1 MPLAVVGG
9 SPGSPERQPSARKLS
24 GREWARFLA
33 RFLRLTDSLLVVV
46 SVLVGYMIRFDGG
59 HSFAE
64 SRENALGALLAAGLA
79 VLWIGALHFYRTRD
93 PKVLGVGSSEY
104 KRVAVST
111 TRVFGL
117 LAVFLVV
124 FRLEPAW
131 AFYVASFPLGLL
143 ALVGNRWFAR
153 RWYNR
158 KQAEGQFLVKA
169 IVIGE
174 PNDVRYVLGRIAKK
188 TGAVYEI
195 LGVSLPGARRGM
207 MLDVDGRRIPVLS
220 STDDVVRTVGK
231 HGAEAVI
238 VAGPVP
244 GGNQYIRELGWRLE
258 EHRAELVL
266 ASTLTNVA
274 GPRIHWRPVEGL
286 PLMHVDVP
294 QYSGGKHVLKRL
306 LDIAVRSVALVLLS
320 PVLLALAVIVKRNSP
335 GPVFFRQERVGKA
348 GRPFRMIK
356 FRSMVTDAEASLAAL
371 MASNEGAG
379 VLFKMQNDPRVT
391 SCGRWMRR
399 YSLDELPQFW
409 NVLTGEMSLVGP
421 RPPLQREVEATNGTP
436 TAGCSSSRESPASG
450 RSTAA
455 RTCPGTRPCGWI
467 STTSKTGRSW
477 GTSSSCG
484 GPSEQC
490 ACPRARTNEVRGQT
504 WTRSHQSPTA
514 GTSTYRHPPHASDGS
529 PSSAP
534 ATGGPTWP
542 ATSRPAPTGTWS
554 AIVRPGPRP
563 RRQARRSAGRRSGLS
578 NPSTSCWTRSTSTP
592 SPSPR
597 RPAPTTASP

>member
-1 MPLAVVGG
+1 MFGGIGNGDMVCLRGAPLRHQCLGAAVSQLGKTSPFVLRFLSPGGTSGTVTAPPLGAVVGG

-46 SVLVGYMIRFDGG
+46 SVLVGYVIRFDGG

-64 SRENALGALLAAGLA
+64 SRDNALGALLAAGLA

-93 PKVLGVGSSEY
+93 PKVLGVGSNEY

-188 TGAVYEI
+188 TGAAYEI

-207 MLDVDGRRIPVLS
+207 MLDVDGRRIAVLS
-220 STDDVVRTVGK
+220 STDDVVRTVGN

-306 LDIAVRSVALVLLS
+306 LDIAGASVALVLLS
-320 PVLLALAVIVKRNSP
+320 PVFLALAVIVKRNGP
-335 GPVFFRQERVGKA
+335 GPVFFKQERVGKA

-356 FRSMVTDAEASLAAL
+356 FRSMVTDAEASLGAL
-371 MASNEGAG
+371 MAGNEGAA
-379 VLFKMQNDPRVT
+379 
-391 SCGRWMRR
+391 C
-399 YSLDELPQFW
+399 
-409 NVLTGEMSLVGP
+409 
-421 RPPLQREVEATNGTP
+421 
-436 TAGCSSSRESPASG
+436 CSKC
-450 RSTAA
+450 
-455 RTCPGTRPCGWI
+455 RTI
-467 STTSKTGRSW
+467 
-477 GTSSSCG
+477 
-484 GPSEQC
+484 
-490 ACPRARTNEVRGQT
+490 RG
-504 WTRSHQSPTA
+504 
-514 GTSTYRHPPHASDGS
+514 
-529 PSSAP
+529 
-534 ATGGPTWP
+534 
-542 ATSRPAPTGTWS
+542 
-554 AIVRPGPRP
+554 
-563 RRQARRSAGRRSGLS
+563 
-578 NPSTSCWTRSTSTP
+578 
-592 SPSPR
+592 
-597 RPAPTTASP
+597 

>member
-1 MPLAVVGG
+1 MTGGRAYRLYWGRHQPVPPASGRGIGNDDVVGRLIAFVRRECVGAVVSQLGKTSPFVVKFLGSAGSSGTLAGPPRAASSAAAVGHSTAGHSDGG
-9 SPGSPERQPSARKLS
+9 PDGQPPAPKLS

-33 RFLRLTDSLLVVV
+33 RFLRLTDSLTVVF
-46 SVLVGYMIRFDGG
+46 SVLLGYVIRFDGG

-64 SRENALGALLAAGLA
+64 SRVNAVGAVLGAGLA
-79 VLWIGALHFYRTRD
+79 VSWIGALHFYRTRD

-104 KRVAVST
+104 KRVAVAT

-143 ALVGNRWFAR
+143 ALVGNRWLAR

-158 KQAEGQFLVKA
+158 KQADGQFLVKA
-169 IVIGE
+169 IVIGQPE
-174 PNDVRYVLGRIAKK
+174 DVRYVLGRIARK

-207 MLDVDGRRIPVLS
+207 TLDVDGRRVPVLS

-231 HGAEAVI
+231 CGAEAVI

-258 EHRAELVL
+258 EHSAELVL

-306 LDIAVRSVALVLLS
+306 LDIAGATVALVLLS
-320 PVLLALAVIVKRNSP
+320 PVFLALAIVVKRNGP
-335 GPVFFRQERVGKA
+335 GPVFFKQERVGKA

-356 FRSMVTDAEASLAAL
+356 FRSMVTDAEASLGALLAA
-371 MASNEGAG
+371 NEGAG

-421 RPPLQREVEATNGTP
+421 RPPLQREVEAYERHTHRRLLIKPGITGLWQVN
-436 TAGCSSSRESPASG
+436 G
-450 RSTAA
+450 RSDLPWDEAVRLDLYYVENWSIMGDVIIMW
-455 RTCPGTRPCGWI
+455 RTFKAMCMP
-467 STTSKTGRSW
+467 
-477 GTSSSCG
+477 
-484 GPSEQC
+484 
-490 ACPRARTNEVRGQT
+490 
-504 WTRSHQSPTA
+504 A
-514 GTSTYRHPPHASDGS
+514 GAY
-529 PSSAP
+529 
-534 ATGGPTWP
+534 
-542 ATSRPAPTGTWS
+542 
-554 AIVRPGPRP
+554 
-563 RRQARRSAGRRSGLS
+563 
-578 NPSTSCWTRSTSTP
+578 
-592 SPSPR
+592 
-597 RPAPTTASP
+597 

>member
-1 MPLAVVGG
+1 MFGGIGNGNMACLRVAPLRRECLGAAVSQLGKTNPFVLRFLGPGGTSGNVASPPLAAAASAVVGG
-9 SPGSPERQPSARKLS
+9 SPGSPQRQPSVRKLS

-46 SVLVGYMIRFDGG
+46 SVLIGYVIRFDGG

-64 SRENALGALLAAGLA
+64 SRDNALGALLAAGLA

-158 KQAEGQFLVKA
+158 KQAEGQFLVRA

-174 PNDVRYVLGRIAKK
+174 PDDVRYVLGRIAKK

-306 LDIAVRSVALVLLS
+306 LDIAGASLALVLLS
-320 PVLLALAVIVKRNSP
+320 PLFLALAVIVKRNGP
-335 GPVFFRQERVGKA
+335 GPVFFKQERVGKA

-371 MASNEGAG
+371 MARNEGAG

-421 RPPLQREVEATNGTP
+421 RPPLQREVEAYERHTHRRLLIKPGITGLWQVN
-436 TAGCSSSRESPASG
+436 G
-450 RSTAA
+450 RSDLPWDEAVRLDLYYVENWSIMGDVIIMW
-455 RTCPGTRPCGWI
+455 RTFKAMCM
-467 STTSKTGRSW
+467 
-477 GTSSSCG
+477 
-484 GPSEQC
+484 PSG
-490 ACPRARTNEVRGQT
+490 A
-504 WTRSHQSPTA
+504 
-514 GTSTYRHPPHASDGS
+514 Y
-529 PSSAP
+529 
-534 ATGGPTWP
+534 
-542 ATSRPAPTGTWS
+542 
-554 AIVRPGPRP
+554 
-563 RRQARRSAGRRSGLS
+563 
-578 NPSTSCWTRSTSTP
+578 
-592 SPSPR
+592 
-597 RPAPTTASP
+597 

>member
-1 MPLAVVGG
+1 MSQLWKTSPFVLKLQSSGGNATTLTSPPRTAVGP
-9 SPGSPERQPSARKLS
+9 SPNSPEGRPSVFRPS
-24 GREWARFLA
+24 GREWARYLA
-33 RFLRLTDSLLVVV
+33 RFLRLTDTLLVVV
-46 SVLVGYMIRFDGG
+46 AVFVGYVIRFDGG

-64 SRENALGALLAAGLA
+64 SRDNALGGALALGLV

-93 PKVLGVGSSEY
+93 PKVLGVGSNEY
-104 KRVAVST
+104 KRIAVAT

-131 AFYVASFPLGLL
+131 AFYVASFPIGLL
-143 ALVGNRWFAR
+143 ALVANRWFAR

-158 KQAEGQFLVKA
+158 KQADGQFLVKA

-174 PNDVRYVLGRIAKK
+174 PEDVRYVLKRIAKK
-188 TGAVYEI
+188 TGAVFEI
-195 LGVSLPGARRGM
+195 LGVALPGARRGM
-207 MLDVDGRRIPVLS
+207 TLDVDGRRVPVLS
-220 STDDVVRTVGK
+220 STDDVVRTVGRR
-231 HGAEAVI
+231 GAEAVI

-258 EHRAELVL
+258 EHSAELVL
-266 ASTLTNVA
+266 ASSLTNVA

-306 LDIAVRSVALVLLS
+306 LDIVVASVALLLLS
-320 PVLLALAVIVKRNSP
+320 PLFLVLAIVVRRSSP
-335 GPVFFRQERVGKA
+335 GPAFFKQERVGKA

-371 MASNEGAG
+371 MAHNEGAG

-421 RPPLQREVEATNGTP
+421 RPPLQREVEAYERHTHRRLLIKPGITGLWQVN
-436 TAGCSSSRESPASG
+436 G
-450 RSTAA
+450 RSDLPWDEAVRLDLYYVENWSIMGDVIIMW
-455 RTCPGTRPCGWI
+455 RTFKAMCLP
-467 STTSKTGRSW
+467 
-477 GTSSSCG
+477 
-484 GPSEQC
+484 
-490 ACPRARTNEVRGQT
+490 
-504 WTRSHQSPTA
+504 A
-514 GTSTYRHPPHASDGS
+514 GAY
-529 PSSAP
+529 
-534 ATGGPTWP
+534 
-542 ATSRPAPTGTWS
+542 
-554 AIVRPGPRP
+554 
-563 RRQARRSAGRRSGLS
+563 
-578 NPSTSCWTRSTSTP
+578 
-592 SPSPR
+592 
-597 RPAPTTASP
+597 

>member
-1 MPLAVVGG
+1 MVGGIGSGDVVCSRIALVLHKCVGAEMSQLGKTSPFVMKFLGPGGSSGTVASPPRGAVGSPAGSAASAGSAVVGR
-9 SPGSPERQPSARKLS
+9 SPGSPAGQPAERKLS

-33 RFLRLTDSLLVVV
+33 RFLRMTDSLVVV
-46 SVLVGYMIRFDGG
+46 LSVLIGYVIRFDGG

-64 SRENALGALLAAGLA
+64 SRDNAVGAVLAAGLV
-79 VLWIGALHFYRTRD
+79 VLWTGALHFYRTRD

-104 KRVAVST
+104 KRVAVAT
-111 TRVFGL
+111 TRVFGV

-131 AFYVASFPLGLL
+131 AFYVASFPLGVL
-143 ALVGNRWFAR
+143 ALVGNRWFTR

-158 KQAEGQFLVKA
+158 KQADGQFLVKA
-169 IVIGE
+169 VVIGQPE
-174 PNDVRYVLGRIAKK
+174 DVRYVLGRIAKK
-188 TGAVYEI
+188 TGAAYEI

-207 MLDVDGRRIPVLS
+207 TLDVDGHRVPVLS

-231 HGAEAVI
+231 CGAEAVI

-258 EHRAELVL
+258 EHSAELVL

-306 LDIAVRSVALVLLS
+306 LDIAGASVALVLLS
-320 PVLLALAVIVKRNSP
+320 PLFLVLAVIVKRSGP
-335 GPVFFRQERVGKA
+335 GPVFFKQERVGKA
-348 GRPFRMIK
+348 GRSFRMIK

-371 MASNEGAG
+371 MARNEGAG

-421 RPPLQREVEATNGTP
+421 RPPLQREVEAYERHTHRRLLIKPGITGLWQVN
-436 TAGCSSSRESPASG
+436 G
-450 RSTAA
+450 RSDLPWDEAVRLDLYYVENWSIMGDVIIMW
-455 RTCPGTRPCGWI
+455 RTFKAMCMP
-467 STTSKTGRSW
+467 
-477 GTSSSCG
+477 
-484 GPSEQC
+484 
-490 ACPRARTNEVRGQT
+490 
-504 WTRSHQSPTA
+504 A
-514 GTSTYRHPPHASDGS
+514 GAY
-529 PSSAP
+529 
-534 ATGGPTWP
+534 
-542 ATSRPAPTGTWS
+542 
-554 AIVRPGPRP
+554 
-563 RRQARRSAGRRSGLS
+563 
-578 NPSTSCWTRSTSTP
+578 
-592 SPSPR
+592 
-597 RPAPTTASP
+597 

>member
-1 MPLAVVGG
+1 MSQLGKTSPLVMKFLGSGG
-9 SPGSPERQPSARKLS
+9 SSGTVASPVRAAGGSAAAAGSAAVGRSPGGPEGQPAARRPS
-24 GREWARFLA
+24 GREWARYLA
-33 RFLRLTDSLLVVV
+33 RVLHLTDSLLVLL
-46 SVLVGYMIRFDGG
+46 SVLIGYVIRFDGG

-64 SRENALGALLAAGLA
+64 SRDNALGAVLAAGLA
-79 VLWIGALHFYRTRD
+79 VSWIGALHFYRTRD

-104 KRVAVST
+104 KRVAVAT

-143 ALVGNRWFAR
+143 VLVGNRWLAR

-158 KQAEGQFLVKA
+158 KQADGQFLVKA
-169 IVIGE
+169 IVIGQPE
-174 PNDVRYVLGRIAKK
+174 DVRYVLGRIAKK
-188 TGAVYEI
+188 TGAAYEI

-231 HGAEAVI
+231 YGAEAVI

-306 LDIAVRSVALVLLS
+306 LDMAGASVALVLLS
-320 PVLLALAVIVKRNSP
+320 PLFLALAVVVKRNGP
-335 GPVFFRQERVGKA
+335 GPVFFKQERVGKA
-348 GRPFRMIK
+348 GQPFRMIK
-356 FRSMVTDAEASLAAL
+356 FRSMVTDAEASLGAL
-371 MASNEGAG
+371 MASNQGSG
-379 VLFKMQNDPRVT
+379 VLFKMQDDPRVT

-421 RPPLQREVEATNGTP
+421 RPPLQREVEAYERHTHRRMLIKPGITGLWQVN
-436 TAGCSSSRESPASG
+436 G
-450 RSTAA
+450 RSDLPWDEAVRLDLYYVENWSIMGDVIIMW
-455 RTCPGTRPCGWI
+455 RTFKAMCMP
-467 STTSKTGRSW
+467 
-477 GTSSSCG
+477 
-484 GPSEQC
+484 
-490 ACPRARTNEVRGQT
+490 
-504 WTRSHQSPTA
+504 A
-514 GTSTYRHPPHASDGS
+514 GAY
-529 PSSAP
+529 
-534 ATGGPTWP
+534 
-542 ATSRPAPTGTWS
+542 
-554 AIVRPGPRP
+554 
-563 RRQARRSAGRRSGLS
+563 
-578 NPSTSCWTRSTSTP
+578 
-592 SPSPR
+592 
-597 RPAPTTASP
+597 

>member
-1 MPLAVVGG
+1 VAAASAVVGG
-9 SPGSPERQPSARKLS
+9 SPDGPERRPAARKLS
-24 GREWARFLA
+24 GREWSRFLA
-33 RFLRLTDSLLVVV
+33 RFLRLTDSLVVVV
-46 SVLVGYMIRFDGG
+46 SVLLGYVIRFDGG

-64 SRENALGALLAAGLA
+64 SRDNALGALLAAGLA

-207 MLDVDGRRIPVLS
+207 TLDVDGRRIPVLS

-231 HGAEAVI
+231 YGAEAVI

-306 LDIAVRSVALVLLS
+306 LDIAGAAVALVLLS
-320 PVLLALAVIVKRNSP
+320 PLFLALAVIVKRNGP
-335 GPVFFRQERVGKA
+335 GPVFFKQERVGKA

-371 MASNEGAG
+371 MARNEGSG

-421 RPPLQREVEATNGTP
+421 RPPLQREVEAYERHTHRRLLIKPGITGLWQVN
-436 TAGCSSSRESPASG
+436 G
-450 RSTAA
+450 RSDLPWDEAVRLDLYYVENWSIMGDVIIMW
-455 RTCPGTRPCGWI
+455 RTFKAMCM
-467 STTSKTGRSW
+467 
-477 GTSSSCG
+477 
-484 GPSEQC
+484 PSG
-490 ACPRARTNEVRGQT
+490 A
-504 WTRSHQSPTA
+504 
-514 GTSTYRHPPHASDGS
+514 Y
-529 PSSAP
+529 
-534 ATGGPTWP
+534 
-542 ATSRPAPTGTWS
+542 
-554 AIVRPGPRP
+554 
-563 RRQARRSAGRRSGLS
+563 
-578 NPSTSCWTRSTSTP
+578 
-592 SPSPR
+592 
-597 RPAPTTASP
+597 

>member
-1 MPLAVVGG
+1 MFGGIGNGDMVCLRVAPFRHQCLGAAVSQLGKTSPFVLRFLSPGGTSGTAAAPPLGAVVGG
-9 SPGSPERQPSARKLS
+9 SPGSPERPPSAHKLS

-33 RFLRLTDSLLVVV
+33 RCLRLTDSLLVVV
-46 SVLVGYMIRFDGG
+46 SVLAGYMIRFDGG

-79 VLWIGALHFYRTRD
+79 VAWIGALHFYRTRD
-93 PKVLGVGSSEY
+93 PKVLGIGSSEY

-188 TGAVYEI
+188 TGAAYEI
-195 LGVSLPGARRGM
+195 VGVSLPGARRGM

-266 ASTLTNVA
+266 ASSLTNVA

-306 LDIAVRSVALVLLS
+306 LDIAGASVALVLLS
-320 PVLLALAVIVKRNSP
+320 PLFLALAVIVKRNGP
-335 GPVFFRQERVGKA
+335 GPVFFKQERVGKA
-348 GRPFRMIK
+348 GRPFRMVK

-421 RPPLQREVEATNGTP
+421 RPPLQREVEAYERHTHRRLLIKPGITGLWQVN
-436 TAGCSSSRESPASG
+436 G
-450 RSTAA
+450 RSDLPWDEAVRLDLYYVENWSIMGDVIIMW
-455 RTCPGTRPCGWI
+455 RTFKAMCM
-467 STTSKTGRSW
+467 
-477 GTSSSCG
+477 
-484 GPSEQC
+484 PSG
-490 ACPRARTNEVRGQT
+490 A
-504 WTRSHQSPTA
+504 
-514 GTSTYRHPPHASDGS
+514 Y
-529 PSSAP
+529 
-534 ATGGPTWP
+534 
-542 ATSRPAPTGTWS
+542 
-554 AIVRPGPRP
+554 
-563 RRQARRSAGRRSGLS
+563 
-578 NPSTSCWTRSTSTP
+578 
-592 SPSPR
+592 
-597 RPAPTTASP
+597 

>member
-1 MPLAVVGG
+1 MAISSAGISRSSAVGSAAAARSAAAVGH
-9 SPGSPERQPSARKLS
+9 SPKSTDGQPSARKPS
-24 GREWARFLA
+24 GREWARYLA
-33 RFLRLTDSLLVVV
+33 RFLRLTDSLTVVL
-46 SVLVGYMIRFDGG
+46 SVLLGYVLRFDGG

-64 SRENALGALLAAGLA
+64 SHDNAVGAVLAAGLV
-79 VLWIGALHFYRTRD
+79 VLWLGALHFYRTRD

-104 KRVAVST
+104 KRVAVAT

-143 ALVGNRWFAR
+143 ALVGNRWLAR

-158 KQAEGQFLVKA
+158 KQADGQFLVKA
-169 IVIGE
+169 IVIGQPE
-174 PNDVRYVLGRIAKK
+174 DVRYVLGRIAKK
-188 TGAVYEI
+188 TGAAYEI

-306 LDIAVRSVALVLLS
+306 LDIAGASVALVLLS
-320 PVLLALAVIVKRNSP
+320 PLFLALAVVVKRNGP
-335 GPVFFRQERVGKA
+335 GPVFFKQERVGKA

-356 FRSMVTDAEASLAAL
+356 FRSMVTDAEASLGAL
-371 MASNEGAG
+371 MAGNQGAG
-379 VLFKMQNDPRVT
+379 ALFKMRDDPRVT

-421 RPPLQREVEATNGTP
+421 RPPLQREVEAYERHTHRRLLIKPGITGLWQVN
-436 TAGCSSSRESPASG
+436 G
-450 RSTAA
+450 RSDLPWDEAVRLDLYYVENWSIMGDVIIMW
-455 RTCPGTRPCGWI
+455 RTFKAMCM
-467 STTSKTGRSW
+467 
-477 GTSSSCG
+477 
-484 GPSEQC
+484 PSG
-490 ACPRARTNEVRGQT
+490 A
-504 WTRSHQSPTA
+504 
-514 GTSTYRHPPHASDGS
+514 Y
-529 PSSAP
+529 
-534 ATGGPTWP
+534 
-542 ATSRPAPTGTWS
+542 
-554 AIVRPGPRP
+554 
-563 RRQARRSAGRRSGLS
+563 
-578 NPSTSCWTRSTSTP
+578 
-592 SPSPR
+592 
-597 RPAPTTASP
+597 